1 MDKIQRGKIKKI
13 GKNKEIKIENKEPE
27 IKKTMEDF

>member
-13 GKNKEIKIENKEPE
+13 GKNKEIKIKNKEPE